1 MFPGIREKNGL
12 IETIAAAATTQR
24 GSPYW
29 IREGAMNY
37 YEAAKK
43 VQEQKDIN
51 FLKEMKKDKKFWADP
66 MCYPVFAR

>member
-1 MFPGIREKNGL
+1 
-12 IETIAAAATTQR
+12 
-24 GSPYW
+24 
-29 IREGAMNY
+29 MNY